1 MKTKLKPTPRRPRR
15 DARPPARP
23 RTAALPANPLV
34 DVLSRPAP
42 PAGTDRPWL
51 PDHEREFVNC
61 LETAFRTFRM
71 KVCEVW
77 SRKSV
82 NMTCARTV
90 SRLQSRFPGFS
101 TAHLTPETAAGV
113 FDMIE
118 ALLNDAPWWRRP
130 LLRRETAHLLA
141 ELYDANFKALREHG
155 LLERVEQLYLAV
167 KE

>member
-1 MKTKLKPTPRRPRR
+1 MKTKRKPRPVKRGTRRP
-15 DARPPARP
+15 ATPPA
-23 RTAALPANPLV
+23 AAPPGNPLV
-34 DVLSRPAP
+34 DVLTRPAP
-42 PAGTDRPWL
+42 PAAEDRPWL

-71 KVCEVW
+71 KISEVW

-82 NMTCARTV
+82 NLACARTV
-90 SRLQSRFPGFS
+90 ARLQSRFPGFS

-118 ALLNDAPWWRRP
+118 ALLASAPWWRRP

-141 ELYDANFKALREHG
+141 ELYDANFKALRDHG